1 MSLLQV
7 NNLRISFKTN
17 GGILKA
23 VRGVSFSL
31 DKQEVVALVGES
43 GSGKSVTCKAIM
55 QLLDN
60 NAYLEEGE
68 ILFHNKDILRLKE
81 KDLNALRGSQIACV
95 YQDSQSTLN
104 PLMQVGKQ
112 VEEAVK
118 KKETKTQK
126 KAKEYLL
133 QYKRVLKYLSN
144 NEKNYINKLNNKEEI
159 NQLID
164 LVKKFDFNDVK
175 NFSYEKTC
183 LIIKKINKQIK
194 KLVKNP
200 LYNFNELLLYQNQ
213 FNNFIFNYKKAIEEE
228 NEQNKLFAKYNVHSY
243 YDLPLNERAQN
254 KEKIILP
261 IDVYHK
267 MKKEVIDCLS
277 YLEKGIEVFNFS
289 SEEEKRNLDLLNKKM
304 TKSEIHQ
311 KVISIFKEVGIT
323 SPEERYYL
331 HPFELS
337 GGLRQ
342 RVMIS
347 IALASDPEILICDEP
362 TTALDATI
370 QKQIIDL
377 LKKLKRERNLSII
390 FISHDLGVV
399 ANIADKVFIMYAGK
413 IVEKGTVYDIFYDP
427 RHPYTWALLGSVPTL
442 QTEGELSYIK
452 GNVPNML
459 IPTRGDNF
467 AQRNIYSLKQDYL
480 SFPKMVKIS
489 SSHSVASF
497 LCYEEASEVN
507 KPLQIKNRLK
517 HYVEFDGRNM
527 PLYDNKKNSILEE
540 VKNELQ

>member
-144 NEKNYINKLNNKEEI
+144 NEKDYVNKLNNKEEI

-228 NEQNKLFAKYNVHSY
+228 NEQNKLFAKYNEHSY

-459 IPTRGDNF
+459 IPARGDNF

>member
-60 NAYLEEGE
+60 NAFLEEGE

-118 KKETKTQK
+118 KKETKTRK

-133 QYKRVLKYLSN
+133 QYKRILKYLSN
-144 NEKNYINKLNNKEEI
+144 NEKNYINKLNDKEEI

-164 LVKKFDFNDVK
+164 LVKEFDFNDVET
-175 NFSYEKTC
+175 FSYEKTC

-228 NEQNKLFAKYNVHSY
+228 SEQNKLFAKYNVHSY

-254 KEKIILP
+254 KEKIVLP

-480 SFPKMVKIS
+480 SFPEMVKIS

-507 KPLQIKNRLK
+507 KPLQIKNRLR

>member
-60 NAYLEEGE
+60 NASLEEGE

-118 KKETKTQK
+118 KKETKTRK

-144 NEKNYINKLNNKEEI
+144 NEKDYVNKLNDKEEI

-164 LVKKFDFNDVK
+164 LVKEFDFNDVET
-175 NFSYEKTC
+175 FSYEKTC

-213 FNNFIFNYKKAIEEE
+213 FNNFIFNYKKAIEKES
-228 NEQNKLFAKYNVHSY
+228 EQNKLFAKYNVHSY

-254 KEKIILP
+254 KEKIVLP

-459 IPTRGDNF
+459 IPARGDNF

-480 SFPKMVKIS
+480 SFPEMVKIS

-497 LCYEEASEVN
+497 LCYEEAIEVN
-507 KPLQIKNRLK
+507 KPLQIKNRLR

-540 VKNELQ
+540 AKNELQ

>member
-144 NEKNYINKLNNKEEI
+144 NEKDYANKLNNKEEI

-164 LVKKFDFNDVK
+164 LVKKIDFNDVK

-228 NEQNKLFAKYNVHSY
+228 NEQNILFAKYNVHSY

-459 IPTRGDNF
+459 IPARGDNF

>member
-144 NEKNYINKLNNKEEI
+144 NEKDYVNKLNNKEEI

-183 LIIKKINKQIK
+183 LIIKKINKRIK

>member
-342 RVMIS
+342 RVMVS

-459 IPTRGDNF
+459 IPARGDNF

>member
-144 NEKNYINKLNNKEEI
+144 NEKDYANKLNNKEEI

-164 LVKKFDFNDVK
+164 LVKKIDFNDVK

>member
-159 NQLID
+159 NQLIG

-267 MKKEVIDCLS
+267 MKKEVIACLS

>member
-68 ILFHNKDILRLKE
+68 ILFHNKNVLRLKE

-112 VEEAVK
+112 VEEAIK
-118 KKETKTQK
+118 KKETKTRK

-144 NEKNYINKLNNKEEI
+144 NEKDYVYKLNEKKEI
-159 NQLID
+159 NRLID
-164 LVKKFDFNDVK
+164 LVKEFDFNDVET
-175 NFSYEKTC
+175 FSYEKTC
-183 LIIKKINKQIK
+183 LTIKKINKQIK

-213 FNNFIFNYKKAIEEE
+213 FNNFILNYKKAIEEE
-228 NEQNKLFAKYNVHSY
+228 NEQNKLFAKYNVYSY

-289 SEEEKRNLDLLNKKM
+289 YEEEKRNLDLLNKKM

-311 KVISIFKEVGIT
+311 KVVSIFKEVGIT

-399 ANIADKVFIMYAGK
+399 ANIADKVFIMYVGK

-459 IPTRGDNF
+459 IPARGDNF

-497 LCYEEASEVN
+497 LCYEEANEVN

>member
-183 LIIKKINKQIK
+183 LIIKKINK
-194 KLVKNP
+194 
-200 LYNFNELLLYQNQ
+200 
-213 FNNFIFNYKKAIEEE
+213 
-228 NEQNKLFAKYNVHSY
+228 
-243 YDLPLNERAQN
+243 
-254 KEKIILP
+254 
-261 IDVYHK
+261 
-267 MKKEVIDCLS
+267 
-277 YLEKGIEVFNFS
+277 
-289 SEEEKRNLDLLNKKM
+289 
-304 TKSEIHQ
+304 
-311 KVISIFKEVGIT
+311 
-323 SPEERYYL
+323 
-331 HPFELS
+331 
-337 GGLRQ
+337 
-342 RVMIS
+342 
-347 IALASDPEILICDEP
+347 
-362 TTALDATI
+362 
-370 QKQIIDL
+370 
-377 LKKLKRERNLSII
+377 
-390 FISHDLGVV
+390 
-399 ANIADKVFIMYAGK
+399 
-413 IVEKGTVYDIFYDP
+413 
-427 RHPYTWALLGSVPTL
+427 
-442 QTEGELSYIK
+442 
-452 GNVPNML
+452 
-459 IPTRGDNF
+459 
-467 AQRNIYSLKQDYL
+467 
-480 SFPKMVKIS
+480 
-489 SSHSVASF
+489 
-497 LCYEEASEVN
+497 
-507 KPLQIKNRLK
+507 
-517 HYVEFDGRNM
+517 
-527 PLYDNKKNSILEE
+527 
-540 VKNELQ
+540 

>member
-164 LVKKFDFNDVK
+164 LIKKFDFNDVK

-459 IPTRGDNF
+459 IPARGDNF

-527 PLYDNKKNSILEE
+527 PLYDNKKNSILDE

>member
-459 IPTRGDNF
+459 IPARGDNF

-527 PLYDNKKNSILEE
+527 PLYDNKKNSILDE

>member
-1 MSLLQV
+1 
-7 NNLRISFKTN
+7 
-17 GGILKA
+17 
-23 VRGVSFSL
+23 
-31 DKQEVVALVGES
+31 
-43 GSGKSVTCKAIM
+43 
-55 QLLDN
+55 
-60 NAYLEEGE
+60 
-68 ILFHNKDILRLKE
+68 
-81 KDLNALRGSQIACV
+81 
-95 YQDSQSTLN
+95 
-104 PLMQVGKQ
+104 
-112 VEEAVK
+112 
-118 KKETKTQK
+118 
-126 KAKEYLL
+126 
-133 QYKRVLKYLSN
+133 
-144 NEKNYINKLNNKEEI
+144 
-159 NQLID
+159 
-164 LVKKFDFNDVK
+164 
-175 NFSYEKTC
+175 
-183 LIIKKINKQIK
+183 
-194 KLVKNP
+194 
-200 LYNFNELLLYQNQ
+200 
-213 FNNFIFNYKKAIEEE
+213 
-228 NEQNKLFAKYNVHSY
+228 
-243 YDLPLNERAQN
+243 
-254 KEKIILP
+254 
-261 IDVYHK
+261 
-267 MKKEVIDCLS
+267 
-277 YLEKGIEVFNFS
+277 
-289 SEEEKRNLDLLNKKM
+289 M

-311 KVISIFKEVGIT
+311 KVVSIFKEVGIT

-459 IPTRGDNF
+459 IPARGDNF

-497 LCYEEASEVN
+497 LCYEEANEVK

>member
-1 MSLLQV
+1 M
-7 NNLRISFKTN
+7 
-17 GGILKA
+17 
-23 VRGVSFSL
+23 
-31 DKQEVVALVGES
+31 
-43 GSGKSVTCKAIM
+43 
-55 QLLDN
+55 
-60 NAYLEEGE
+60 
-68 ILFHNKDILRLKE
+68 
-81 KDLNALRGSQIACV
+81 
-95 YQDSQSTLN
+95 
-104 PLMQVGKQ
+104 
-112 VEEAVK
+112 
-118 KKETKTQK
+118 
-126 KAKEYLL
+126 
-133 QYKRVLKYLSN
+133 
-144 NEKNYINKLNNKEEI
+144 
-159 NQLID
+159 
-164 LVKKFDFNDVK
+164 
-175 NFSYEKTC
+175 
-183 LIIKKINKQIK
+183 
-194 KLVKNP
+194 
-200 LYNFNELLLYQNQ
+200 LYQNQ
-213 FNNFIFNYKKAIEEE
+213 FNNFILNYKKAIEEE

-289 SEEEKRNLDLLNKKM
+289 YEEEKRNLDLLNKKM

-459 IPTRGDNF
+459 IPARGDNF

-497 LCYEEASEVN
+497 LCYEEANEVN

-517 HYVEFDGRNM
+517 HYVKFDGRNM

>member
-459 IPTRGDNF
+459 IPARGDNF

>member
-164 LVKKFDFNDVK
+164 LVKKFDFKDVK
-175 NFSYEKTC
+175 TFSYEKTC

-213 FNNFIFNYKKAIEEE
+213 FNNFILNYKKAIEEE

-267 MKKEVIDCLS
+267 MKKEVIVCLS